1 MIPKII
7 HYCWFGGGELTPLAK
22 ECIEAWHEALPEY
35 KIIEWNENN
44 FDFAECE
51 FAVKAYE
58 SKKWAFVADYFR
70 AWVLY
75 NYGGIYLDTDVKV
88 LKSFDP
94 FLEDK
99 FFIGF
104 ETIDIL
110 EADTIGCE
118 KGHPFAKVIL
128 DTFIATEFEL
138 NAEGNAGSICTMPNR
153 DRKSVV

>member
-58 SKKWAFVADYFR
+58 SKK
-70 AWVLY
+70 
-75 NYGGIYLDTDVKV
+75 
-88 LKSFDP
+88 
-94 FLEDK
+94 
-99 FFIGF
+99 
-104 ETIDIL
+104 
-110 EADTIGCE
+110 
-118 KGHPFAKVIL
+118 
-128 DTFIATEFEL
+128 
-138 NAEGNAGSICTMPNR
+138 
-153 DRKSVV
+153 